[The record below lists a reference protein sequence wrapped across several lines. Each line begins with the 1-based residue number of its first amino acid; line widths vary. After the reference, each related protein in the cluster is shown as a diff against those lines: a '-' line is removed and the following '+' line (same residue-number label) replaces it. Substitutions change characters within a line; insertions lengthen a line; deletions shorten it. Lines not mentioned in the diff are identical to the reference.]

1 MLILFCWIVQM
12 ILFSKFAETY
22 SMVALVNMVSAAIM
36 LIALCRIK
44 RFVDKEKDLKWNG
57 DFTFVLH
64 MIFFVLFGF
73 IDGLVILISLCVN
86 FAAANTIYGA
96 SYLTLYFLNLCAS
109 CFILYLIKWKLNK

>member
-44 RFVDKEKDLKWNG
+44 RFVK
-57 DFTFVLH
+57 
-64 MIFFVLFGF
+64 
-73 IDGLVILISLCVN
+73 
-86 FAAANTIYGA
+86 
-96 SYLTLYFLNLCAS
+96 
-109 CFILYLIKWKLNK
+109 